1 MTEFFNA
8 LGNFKPRKRKP
19 DLVTI
24 DGKIMEVSH
33 ETMLE
38 IQKSGI
44 EQWMLDSDGKI
55 VKKPIKKT
63 GRIFNELKKSKE
75 GYVFLDRDPYWP
87 VGFKEGGY
95 TWQTPLE

>member
-1 MTEFFNA
+1 
-8 LGNFKPRKRKP
+8 
-19 DLVTI
+19 
-24 DGKIMEVSH
+24 
-33 ETMLE
+33 
-38 IQKSGI
+38 
-44 EQWMLDSDGKI
+44 MLDSDGKI

-75 GYVFLDRDPYWP
+75 GYVFLDGDPYWP